1 MLRRGSS
8 SGIAANI
15 CETKTL
21 SPGVACRYTT
31 LSHRWG
37 DSPRLKLEESNI
49 DKLRREIPMDQL
61 PTLIKDA
68 MYMTCQLDIEYIW
81 IDCLC
86 ILQGS
91 KEDWKLEAANMGD
104 YYRYAQCNLSASD
117 YLDSSTTELFSER
130 MALSFVNYPIRTDFS
145 LVSEVNEQEVET
157 YYEGIYIRAD
167 SGLFQHDIIEG
178 TLASRGW
185 VAQERALSPGILH
198 FTPRQMWWECTEHV
212 VNEAFPTI
220 TLPWLTAQS
229 FGAGAIRLLNAESS
243 LGEIYDSWH
252 DFVRHYATTM
262 LTFETDRFP
271 AVVGIARIYAGALHD
286 DNFIAGMWE
295 GDLVRSLAWSTDKKA
310 RRIPSVQIAPS
321 WSWASLSSSYSL
333 AYIGSPINGICFKVS
348 STIPNFQSDLQA
360 MTFEK
365 SSVRGLAMTGP
376 LRRLAVKLNDLPRW
390 REFATR
396 VYSEYDVEDAS
407 NFSEQDVSGQ
417 EWRWEDHTHILPL
430 WKKEFSDGDPELT
443 VFGLLLQQVPAA
455 ELQDTFRRIG
465 TVSLDF
471 RCEESCDEYLGLV
484 RENGSYKPSV
494 DFEECG
500 LQDFVL
506 I

>member
-1 MLRRGSS
+1 MLGYGSS
-8 SGIAANI
+8 SRIAANV
-15 CETKTL
+15 CETKSL
-21 SPGVACRYTT
+21 PPGAAYRYTT
-31 LSHRWG
+31 LSYRWG
-37 DSPRLKLEESNI
+37 DGTMLKLEEGNI
-49 DKLRREIPMDQL
+49 DKFRHKIPIDKL
-61 PTLIKDA
+61 PILLQDA

-91 KEDWKLEAANMGD
+91 KRDWELEATRMGN
-104 YYRYAQCNLSASD
+104 YYRHAQFNLSASG
-117 YLDSSTTELFSER
+117 YGDSSMELFSER
-130 MALSFVNYPIRTDFS
+130 MALSFVNYPVQTDFALLS
-145 LVSEVNEQEVET
+145 KVNGQEVET
-157 YYEGIYIRAD
+157 HYEGIYIRAD
-167 SGLFQHDIIEG
+167 SSLFLDDIMHG
-178 TLASRGW
+178 ALGSRGW

-220 TLPWLTAQS
+220 TLPWLGAQY
-229 FGAGAIRLLNAESS
+229 FGAGAIRLINANSS
-243 LGEIYDSWH
+243 LEEVYESWH
-252 DFVRHYATTM
+252 DFVRHYATTK

-271 AVVGIARIYAGALHD
+271 AVIGIARIYADALHD

-295 GDLVRSLAWSTDKKA
+295 GDLVRSLAWSGDEKA
-310 RRIPSVQIAPS
+310 GRISSVQIAPS
-321 WSWASLSSSYSL
+321 WSWASLSSSYGL
-333 AYIGSPINGICFKVS
+333 DYIGSPIDGISFKVLS
-348 STIPNFQSDLQA
+348 KLPNFESDLQTT
-360 MTFEK
+360 TFEK

-376 LRRLAVKLNDLPRW
+376 LRRLSVKLDDLPHW

-396 VYSEYDVEDAS
+396 VYSEYDVQDAS
-407 NFSEQDVSGQ
+407 VFSGQDIAGQ

-430 WKKEFSDGDPELT
+430 WKKEFSDSDPELT

-455 ELQDTFRRIG
+455 EPQDTFRRLG
-465 TVSLDF
+465 TVSF
-471 RCEESCDEYLGLV
+471 HFPCEKVCDEYLGLEK
-484 RENGSYKPSV
+484 ENGIYKSSV